1 MSVLKDA
8 LQQLF
13 GSRGANGVILITT
26 RGKYNT
32 APKVSLTSTL
42 GFAGNAVP
50 LHKMVG
56 SDRYMQLNW
65 EALKNTNQ
73 YVSLQ
78 TPAVAGANAS
88 TALVPRLGYNPYT
101 AATPVDANGN
111 LTTTNKKKW
120 IQTGLI

>member
-1 MSVLKDA
+1 
-8 LQQLF
+8 
-13 GSRGANGVILITT
+13 
-26 RGKYNT
+26 
-32 APKVSLTSTL
+32 
-42 GFAGNAVP
+42 
-50 LHKMVG
+50 
-56 SDRYMQLNW
+56 MQLNW

-111 LTTTNKKKW
+111 LTTTNKSG

>member
-8 LQQLF
+8 SSTALY

-26 RGKYNT
+26 KRKYN
-32 APKVSLTSTL
+32 PKVSLTSTL

-88 TALVPRLGYNPYT
+88 TALVPRLGYNPY

-111 LTTTNKKKW
+111 LTTTNKKV
-120 IQTGLI
+120 GYRLI